1 MEFGD
6 RLTTCVQSR
15 HARNLPVNGQI
26 VLVPNNQ
33 QHFVVGQAGAHVA
46 FDLCRIIDEHTQN
59 VTICRTRERRSNIS
73 YQVNKPYSYNIF
85 AILYHI
91 ANLEISTNE
100 LCESF
105 VLTEHDKC
113 GNCSICRSIPRHYGQ
128 CGGLAEVAC
137 TIYTSIANPL
147 GQALKYRSSGRQY
160 KIKCKTKAKT
170 GREKPT
176 GKQK

>member
-1 MEFGD
+1 MEWNLGID
-6 RLTTCVQSR
+6 LLHVQSR

-59 VTICRTRERRSNIS
+59 VTICRAEERRSNIS

-100 LCESF
+100 LCE
-105 VLTEHDKC
+105 
-113 GNCSICRSIPRHYGQ
+113 
-128 CGGLAEVAC
+128 
-137 TIYTSIANPL
+137 
-147 GQALKYRSSGRQY
+147 
-160 KIKCKTKAKT
+160 
-170 GREKPT
+170 
-176 GKQK
+176 